1 MLLGKVRTDPFNLV
15 TYSPIE
21 YSEMGLDTEN
31 RVFDKV
37 FFQGE
42 EYNFC
47 HNYKKII

>member
-1 MLLGKVRTDPFNLV
+1 MFKNIYHLKFYLMLLGKVRTDPFNLV

-37 FFQGE
+37 FF
-42 EYNFC
+42 
-47 HNYKKII
+47 